1 MVSGRKK
8 EAKKG
13 EVGVE
18 GGGLVMRYA
27 HGSGAVGGQYGRR
40 HFSVKEEDI
49 GTQIPSCRA
58 AINVIMMA
66 GRDTRGCSVEGGRA
80 AVSCQSWW
88 SRLAGAEAGGR
99 WWVGAARTGSAGAAG
114 GGGVVSGR

>member
-1 MVSGRKK
+1 
-8 EAKKG
+8 
-13 EVGVE
+13 
-18 GGGLVMRYA
+18 MRYA
-27 HGSGAVGGQYGRR
+27 QGSGAVGGQYGRL

-99 WWVGAARTGSAGAAG
+99 WWVGTARTGSAGAAG
-114 GGGVVSGR
+114 GGGGGQRALEGGRNGGGGGG